1 MKRLFAAALAV
12 SFILYLAAC
21 GGGAAASSPKD
32 AVATMLDA
40 MKNADTAKMKTVMTK
55 AFLETDQAQK
65 EPTEEERNQMKEM
78 FKAYTWEVGEETI
91 AEDGNTAQVMVKMS
105 FAGMENEILYQ
116 CVKEDGTWK
125 VDLEKTGMG
134 SSSIEQ

>member
-91 AEDGNTAQVMVKMS
+91 AEDGNRRHGKRNLVPMRQ
-105 FAGMENEILYQ
+105 GRRHLEGRLGENRHGLVEHRTI
-116 CVKEDGTWK
+116 TP
-125 VDLEKTGMG
+125 EKT
-134 SSSIEQ
+134 